1 MVEIVQNLG
10 YRAFGLNLFSEIL
23 LPEVPR
29 LGISKD
35 MTDVEIKY
43 GDLSELWEKQV
54 LLPKQK
60 YVVEDHMVM
69 FEVPGIAIFKIQ
81 EGKKII
87 VSPISNSDE
96 DHIRLYILGTCMG
109 IILLQK
115 KVLPLHGSAID
126 INGKAYAFIGDSGAG
141 KSTLAA
147 AFLKEGF
154 QLLSDDVIPVS
165 LSKDNKPFITPSYP
179 QQKLWQESLQ
189 AFGIEKKDYQPLFER
204 ETKFSVPVASS
215 FSNEPLPLSAVFE
228 LVKTND
234 GEVTLQKINQLE
246 RFRTLFSHTYRNFL
260 VPRLGLMEW
269 HFMESV
275 NILNSI
281 HMYQLHR
288 PNIGFTVNNLVS
300 QILENINEEDSLF

>member
-10 YRAFGLNLFSEIL
+10 YRAFGLNLFSEIP

-35 MTDVEIKY
+35 MTDVEIEY

-69 FEVPGIAIFKIQ
+69 FQVPGIAIFKIQ
-81 EGKKII
+81 EGKKIT

-204 ETKFSVPVASS
+204 ETKFSVPVTSS
-215 FSNEPLPLSAVFE
+215 FSNKPLPLSSVFE
-228 LVKTND
+228 LVKTEH

-246 RFRTLFSHTYRNFL
+246 RFRTLFCHTYRNFL

-275 NILNSI
+275 NILNKI

-288 PNIGFTVNNLVS
+288 PNTGFTVNNLVS

>member
-1 MVEIVQNLG
+1 MVEIVRNLG
-10 YRAFGLNLFSEIL
+10 YRAFGLNLFSEIP

-35 MTDVEIKY
+35 MTDVEIEY

-69 FEVPGIAIFKIQ
+69 FEVPGIALFKIQ

-126 INGKAYAFIGDSGAG
+126 INGKAYAFIGESGAG

-179 QQKLWQESLQ
+179 QQKLWEESLQ

-204 ETKFSVPVASS
+204 ETKFSVPVSSS

-228 LVKTND
+228 LVKTD
-234 GEVTLQKINQLE
+234 HGEVTLQKINQLE

-288 PNIGFTVNNLVS
+288 PDTGFTVNNLVS

>member
-10 YRAFGLNLFSEIL
+10 YRAFGLNLFSQIP

-35 MTDVEIKY
+35 MSDVEIEY

-81 EGKKII
+81 EGKKIT

-165 LSKDNKPFITPSYP
+165 LSKDNRPFITPSYP

-189 AFGIEKKDYQPLFER
+189 VFGIEKKDYQPLFER
-204 ETKFSVPVASS
+204 ETKFSVPVTSS
-215 FSNEPLPLSAVFE
+215 FTNKPLPLSSVFE
-228 LVKTND
+228 LVKTEH

-246 RFRTLFSHTYRNFL
+246 RFRTLFCHTYRNFL

-275 NILNSI
+275 NILNKI

-288 PNIGFTVNNLVS
+288 PNTGFTVNNLVS
-300 QILENINEEDSLF
+300 QILEYINEEDSLF

>member
-35 MTDVEIKY
+35 MTDVEIEY

-60 YVVEDHMVM
+60 YVVEDHKVM

-81 EGKKII
+81 EGKKIT

-215 FSNEPLPLSAVFE
+215 FSNKPLPLSSVFE
-228 LVKTND
+228 LVKTEH

-246 RFRTLFSHTYRNFL
+246 RFRTLFCHTYRSFL

-275 NILNSI
+275 NILNKI

-288 PNIGFTVNNLVS
+288 PKTGFTVNNLVS
-300 QILENINEEDSLF
+300 QILENIKEEDSLF

>member
-10 YRAFGLNLFSEIL
+10 YRAFGLNLFSEIP

-29 LGISKD
+29 LGISKG
-35 MTDVEIKY
+35 MTDVEIEY

-60 YVVEDHMVM
+60 YVVEDYMVM
-69 FEVPGIAIFKIQ
+69 FQVPGIAIFKIQ
-81 EGKKII
+81 EGKKIT

-115 KVLPLHGSAID
+115 KVIPLHGSAVN
-126 INGKAYAFIGDSGAG
+126 INGKAYAFVGDSGAG

-204 ETKFSVPVASS
+204 ETKFAVPVTSS
-215 FSNEPLPLSAVFE
+215 FSNKPLPLSTVFE
-228 LVKTND
+228 LVKTEH

-246 RFRTLFSHTYRNFL
+246 RFRTLFCHTYRNFL

-275 NILNSI
+275 NILNKI

-288 PNIGFTVNNLVS
+288 PNTGFTVNNLVS

>member
-10 YRAFGLNLFSEIL
+10 YRAFGLNLFSEIP

-29 LGISKD
+29 QGISKD
-35 MTDVEIKY
+35 MTDVEIEY
-43 GDLSELWEKQV
+43 GDLSEIWEKQV

-60 YVVEDHMVM
+60 YVVEEQMVM
-69 FEVPGIAIFKIQ
+69 FQVPGIAIFKIQ
-81 EGKKII
+81 EGMKIT

-165 LSKDNKPFITPSYP
+165 LSIDNKPFITPSYP

-189 AFGIEKKDYQPLFER
+189 AFGIETKDYQPLFER

-215 FSNEPLPLSAVFE
+215 FSNKPLPLSSVFE
-228 LVKTND
+228 LVKTEH

>member
-1 MVEIVQNLG
+1 MVENVQNLG
-10 YRAFGLNLFSEIL
+10 YRAFGLNLFSEIP

-35 MTDVEIKY
+35 MTDVEIEY

-60 YVVEDHMVM
+60 YVVEDYMVM
-69 FEVPGIAIFKIQ
+69 FQVPGIALFKIQ
-81 EGKKII
+81 EGKKIT

-165 LSKDNKPFITPSYP
+165 LSKDNKPFIIPSYP

-215 FSNEPLPLSAVFE
+215 FSNEPLPLRAVFE
-228 LVKTND
+228 LVKTD
-234 GEVTLQKINQLE
+234 HGEVTLQKINQLE

-281 HMYQLHR
+281 HMYQLQR
-288 PNIGFTVNNLVS
+288 PNIGFTVNNLVF

>member
-10 YRAFGLNLFSEIL
+10 YRAFGLNLFSEIP

-29 LGISKD
+29 LGISKE
-35 MTDVEIKY
+35 MTDVEIEY

-69 FEVPGIAIFKIQ
+69 FEVPDIALFKIQ
-81 EGKKII
+81 EGKKITI
-87 VSPISNSDE
+87 SPISNSDE

-215 FSNEPLPLSAVFE
+215 FSNEPLPLSSVFE
-228 LVKTND
+228 LVKTD
-234 GEVTLQKINQLE
+234 HGEVTLQKINQLE

-275 NILNSI
+275 NILNKI

-288 PNIGFTVNNLVS
+288 PNTGFTVNNLVS

>member
-10 YRAFGLNLFSEIL
+10 YRAFGLNLFSEIP

-35 MTDVEIKY
+35 MTDVEIEY
-43 GDLSELWEKQV
+43 GDLSELWENQV

-69 FEVPGIAIFKIQ
+69 FQVPGIAIFKIQ
-81 EGKKII
+81 EGKKIT

-115 KVLPLHGSAID
+115 KVIPLHGSAVN
-126 INGKAYAFIGDSGAG
+126 INGKAYAFVGDSGAG

-154 QLLSDDVIPVS
+154 QLLSDDILPIS
-165 LSKDNKPFITPSYP
+165 LSKENIPFITPTYP
-179 QQKLWQESLQ
+179 QQKLWQESLN
-189 AFGIEKKDYQPLFER
+189 AFGMDNLDYQPLFER
-204 ETKFSVPVASS
+204 ETKYAIPITSS
-215 FSNEPLPLSAVFE
+215 FSNEPLPLVGVFE
-228 LVKTND
+228 LVKTEH
-234 GEVTLQKINQLE
+234 GEVTIQKLNQLE
-246 RFRTLFSHTYRNFL
+246 RFRTLFCHTYRNFL

-275 NILNSI
+275 NILNKI

-288 PNIGFTVNNLVS
+288 PNTGFTVNNLVS

>member
-10 YRAFGLNLFSEIL
+10 YRAFGLNLFSEIA

-35 MTDVEIKY
+35 LTDVEIEY

-69 FEVPGIAIFKIQ
+69 FEVPSIAIFKIQ
-81 EGKKII
+81 EGKKIT

-215 FSNEPLPLSAVFE
+215 FSNKPLPLSAVFE
-228 LVKTND
+228 LVKTEH

-288 PNIGFTVNNLVS
+288 PNTGFTVNNLVS

>member
-10 YRAFGLNLFSEIL
+10 YRAFGLNLFSEIP

-35 MTDVEIKY
+35 MTDVEIEY

-69 FEVPGIAIFKIQ
+69 FQVPGIAIFKIQ
-81 EGKKII
+81 EGKKIT
-87 VSPISNSDE
+87 VSPISTSDE

-115 KVLPLHGSAID
+115 KVLPLHGSAIE

-204 ETKFSVPVASS
+204 ETKFAVPVTSS
-215 FSNEPLPLSAVFE
+215 FSNGPLPLSAVFE
-228 LVKTND
+228 LVKTEH

-246 RFRTLFSHTYRNFL
+246 RFRTLFCHTYRNFL

-275 NILNSI
+275 NILNRI

-288 PNIGFTVNNLVS
+288 PNTGFTVNNLVS

>member
-10 YRAFGLNLFSEIL
+10 YRAFGLNLFSEIP

-35 MTDVEIKY
+35 MTDVEIEY

-69 FEVPGIAIFKIQ
+69 FQVPGIAIFKIQ
-81 EGKKII
+81 EGKKIT

-115 KVLPLHGSAID
+115 KVIPLHGSAVN
-126 INGKAYAFIGDSGAG
+126 INGKAYAFVGDSGAG

-154 QLLSDDVIPVS
+154 QLLSDDILPIS
-165 LSKDNKPFITPSYP
+165 LSKENIPFITPTYP

-189 AFGIEKKDYQPLFER
+189 VFGIEKKDYQPLFER
-204 ETKFSVPVASS
+204 ETKFAVPVTSS
-215 FSNEPLPLSAVFE
+215 FSNKPLPLSSVFE
-228 LVKTND
+228 LVKTEH

-246 RFRTLFSHTYRNFL
+246 RFRTLFCHTYRNFL

-275 NILNSI
+275 NILNKI

-288 PNIGFTVNNLVS
+288 PNTGFTVNNLVS

>member
-1 MVEIVQNLG
+1 MVEIVQTLG
-10 YRAFGLNLFSEIL
+10 YRAFGLNLFSEIP

-35 MTDVEIKY
+35 MTDVEIEY
-43 GDLSELWEKQV
+43 GDLSEIWVKQD

-81 EGKKII
+81 EGKKIT

-109 IILLQK
+109 VILLQK

-228 LVKTND
+228 LVKTD
-234 GEVTLQKINQLE
+234 RGEVTLQKINQLE

-288 PNIGFTVNNLVS
+288 PNTGFTVNNLVS

>member
-10 YRAFGLNLFSEIL
+10 YRAFGLNLFSEIP

-29 LGISKD
+29 QGISKD
-35 MTDVEIKY
+35 MTDVEIEY
-43 GDLSELWEKQV
+43 GDLSEIWEKQV

-69 FEVPGIAIFKIQ
+69 FQVPGIAIFKIQ
-81 EGKKII
+81 EGKKIT

-147 AFLKEGF
+147 ALLKEGF

-204 ETKFSVPVASS
+204 ETKFSVPVTSS
-215 FSNEPLPLSAVFE
+215 FSNKPLPLSSVFE
-228 LVKTND
+228 LVKTEH

-246 RFRTLFSHTYRNFL
+246 RFRTLFCHTYRNFL

-275 NILNSI
+275 NILNKI

-288 PNIGFTVNNLVS
+288 PNTGFTVNNLVS